1 MTEPILFVVHD
12 DPDTLAVLA
21 TALERRF
28 APDYRVIAAGDPDA
42 ALARLGAACDGGEPV
57 ALVIARSLAWLTA
70 AQDLC
75 PRAARCVI
83 IGYGEGETYAP
94 VRRALVLGQVDTYVL
109 TPLGD
114 PEERLYPVVGEILS
128 RWSRS
133 ARPRVP
139 IVRIIGDRW
148 ARRCHEL
155 KDLFER
161 ASVPYEFHPR
171 EGDEGRA
178 HLERAGHAGGFPAV
192 LFRERCL
199 ADPTNAEVARMLGA
213 GAHAEGGLYDLA
225 VIGGGPAG
233 LSAAVYGAADGLRT
247 ILIERQVVGGQAGSS
262 SMIRNYLGFPRGI
275 TGAELAVRAQEQ
287 AISLGVEFLVTTEVT
302 ALEADGAERVVVLA
316 EGTEVRARAVII
328 ASGVSYNRLDLS
340 GADALRGKGVF
351 YGGATAEAPALMGR
365 DVVVV
370 GGGNSAGQAA
380 THLARYA
387 AGVTV
392 LVRRSLTMSDYLI
405 RQIRQMPNIDI
416 RLDTELT
423 AVEGKSRLEAVHVRS
438 SVTGATERLPVAA
451 MFVMIGAGPHTG
463 WLEKVVQRDAHDHL
477 LTGRFVRRDGDA
489 VPAWPETREPYTL
502 ETSLPGVFAAGDVR
516 HRSPRGVA
524 AAVADGAVAVRSL
537 SDYFAG

>member
-12 DPDTLAVLA
+12 DRDTLATLA

-28 APDYRVIAAGDPDA
+28 APDYQVIATDDAEA
-42 ALARLGAACDGGEPV
+42 ALARLGAACEGGEPV
-57 ALVIARSLAWLTA
+57 ALVIAGSLAWLAA

-128 RWSRS
+128 RWARS

-155 KDLFER
+155 KDLLER
-161 ASVPYEFHPR
+161 ASVPYEFHSR
-171 EGDEGRA
+171 EGKEGRA
-178 HLERAGHAGGFPAV
+178 HLERAAHAGGFPAV
-192 LFRERCL
+192 LFRDRCL
-199 ADPTNAEVARMLGA
+199 GDPTNAEVARMLGA

-275 TGAELAVRAQEQ
+275 TGAELAMRAQEQ

-302 ALEADGAERVVVLA
+302 GLEADGAERVVVLA

-328 ASGVSYNRLDLS
+328 ATGVSYNRLDLA

-351 YGGATAEAPALMGR
+351 YGGAIAEAPALTGR

-387 AGVTV
+387 ASVTV
-392 LVRRSLTMSDYLI
+392 LVRRSLTMSDYLV

-416 RLDTELT
+416 RLDTEPT

-438 SVTGATERLPVAA
+438 SVSGAAERLSVAA
-451 MFVMIGAGPHTG
+451 VFVMIGAGPHTG
-463 WLEKVVQRDAHDHL
+463 WLEKVVQRDGHDHV
-477 LTGRFVRRDGDA
+477 LTGRHVRRDGDA
-489 VPAWPETREPYTL
+489 VPAWPETRAPYTL

-537 SDYFAG
+537 WDFFGG